1 MSECPICLE
10 NIGPSDL
17 LGRVHQC
24 LHTYHKRCVVQWSS
38 HSNSCPTCRKR
49 YYGVDI
55 IANDCQHR
63 VLETLQVKD
72 KLIENDAINHIPP
85 EYIIPP
91 PAYTDNLP
99 TNLPDET
106 DLHSGVCTI
115 CSSARYSR
123 TARSLLPCISCG
135 AQFHKL
141 CLGHTNEPYWFCP
154 VCDCRQEMI
163 VTSRARLPRRS
174 VPSPRRGL
182 LIFNE
187 NNEIEEFDDADELVR
202 LTSVL
207 NGGILL
213 RREARAIRNLT
224 PEEASS
230 WELLEQARNG
240 SAPSETGAVKLESDG
255 TRRKR
260 RRPQNR
266 EETLVEVKEEPD
278 VEIVGSSSNFYTGS
292 SSNTQTEHLS
302 NTHNESLSLAGTRS
316 ESRIASLIGQI
327 KRKPNQNH
335 NGGLNGGLAQVQTPF
350 GAKNMAFTS
359 ETLTLAD
366 SDSGSEVNSEKAH
379 NHNMELTLEQKR
391 VVQKHVRNH
400 LRPMYKPNS
409 SDGLLSSEEQYIRVN
424 KSISRKVYA
433 SILDRCMQ
441 EEQLLDKFFEDEQQ
455 VKELVDGH
463 VEGWNF
469 DEGK

>member
-10 NIGPSDL
+10 IIGPSDL

-55 IANDCQHR
+55 IANDRQHQ
-63 VLETLQVKD
+63 VLEALQVKD

-99 TNLPDET
+99 TNLPDEP

-154 VCDCRQEMI
+154 VCDCRQEMVI
-163 VTSRARLPRRS
+163 TSRARPPRRS
-174 VPSPRRGL
+174 GPSPRRGL

-202 LTSVL
+202 LTSIL

-224 PEEASS
+224 PEEATS

-240 SAPSETGAVKLESDG
+240 SAPSETGNVKQESDG

-266 EETLVEVKEEPD
+266 EENLVEVKEEHGN
-278 VEIVGSSSNFYTGS
+278 EIIEGSSNIHTES
-292 SSNTQTEHLS
+292 SG
-302 NTHNESLSLAGTRS
+302 LAATRS

-327 KRKPNQNH
+327 KRRPNQN
-335 NGGLNGGLAQVQTPF
+335 LNGGLAQAQSPF
-350 GAKNMAFTS
+350 TTKNIAFTS
-359 ETLTLAD
+359 EALTLAD

-379 NHNMELTLEQKR
+379 THSMELTLDQKR

-400 LRPMYKPNS
+400 LRPLYKPNN

-424 KSISRKVYA
+424 KSISRMVYA
-433 SILDRCMQ
+433 SILDRCVQ
-441 EEQLLDKFFEDEQQ
+441 VEQSLDSFFEDEQQ

-469 DEGK
+469 DQ